1 MREANSFDIF
11 LLVLLGIIWGSSFFN
26 IKIATYS
33 YEPITLALVRVI
45 FASAPLILLCKFK
58 KIKIEAFSNVW
69 KHYALIGLCNIAIPF
84 ILIAIGTSKINSYL
98 AAMLM
103 STTPLSGTI
112 LAHFFTKNEKIN
124 IFKVIGVLVGFSGI
138 LFLFLD
144 KIIINESNYI
154 FALITILGSTF
165 YSIGGILTIKI
176 KNKGNENVTTSTTI
190 WSLIFLF
197 PMAIILEKPWLSDPS
212 LESTLSLLYLGIVA
226 TGLAWTPF
234 GGDILFIEASVSP
247 GSGKIQITGQL
258 GDVMKESAQLAL
270 SYLKAHS
277 KQLKIPEN
285 AFTHWDVH
293 LHVPAG
299 ATPKDGPSAGISILS
314 ALASIYTQRK
324 VKGDIALTGE
334 ITLRGL
340 VLAVGG
346 IKEKVL
352 AAKRAGIKEV
362 VLPSKNEKD
371 VAEIEQDVIEDLTIS
386 YVEKMD
392 QVLPKLLEKTSINKP
407 FEFFERPDI
416 VKK

>member
-11 LLVLLGIIWGSSFFN
+11 LLVLLGLIWGSSFFN

-45 FASAPLILLCKFK
+45 FASAPLILLCKIK
-58 KIKIEAFSNVW
+58 KIKIEAFSKEW
-69 KHYALIGLCNIAIPF
+69 KYYALIGLCNIAIPF

-124 IFKVIGVLVGFSGI
+124 IFKVIGILIGFSGI

-165 YSIGGILTIKI
+165 YSIGGILTIQI

-197 PMAIILEKPWLSDPS
+197 PMAIILEKPWLAEPT

-226 TGLAWTPF
+226 TGLAWLIRFRILAINGLVFQTQVAYLIPIF
-234 GGDILFIEASVSP
+234 GIFFGYFLMDEI
-247 GSGKIQITGQL
+247 ITWRVL
-258 GDVMKESAQLAL
+258 
-270 SYLKAHS
+270 
-277 KQLKIPEN
+277 
-285 AFTHWDVH
+285 
-293 LHVPAG
+293 
-299 ATPKDGPSAGISILS
+299 ISLVI
-314 ALASIYTQRK
+314 I
-324 VKGDIALTGE
+324 LTG
-334 ITLRGL
+334 IFIFKKNNKGL
-340 VLAVGG
+340 KKLN
-346 IKEKVL
+346 
-352 AAKRAGIKEV
+352 AK
-362 VLPSKNEKD
+362 
-371 VAEIEQDVIEDLTIS
+371 
-386 YVEKMD
+386 
-392 QVLPKLLEKTSINKP
+392 
-407 FEFFERPDI
+407 
-416 VKK
+416 

>member
-11 LLVLLGIIWGSSFFN
+11 LLVLLGLIWGSSFFN

-58 KIKIEAFSNVW
+58 KIKIEAFSKEW
-69 KHYALIGLCNIAIPF
+69 KNYALIGLCNIAIPF

-165 YSIGGILTIKI
+165 YSIGGILTIRI

-197 PMAIILEKPWLSDPS
+197 PMAIILEKPWLADPT

-226 TGLAWTPF
+226 TGLAWLIRF
-234 GGDILFIEASVSP
+234 R
-247 GSGKIQITGQL
+247 
-258 GDVMKESAQLAL
+258 
-270 SYLKAHS
+270 
-277 KQLKIPEN
+277 
-285 AFTHWDVH
+285 
-293 LHVPAG
+293 
-299 ATPKDGPSAGISILS
+299 ILS
-314 ALASIYTQRK
+314 
-324 VKGDIALTGE
+324 VN
-334 ITLRGL
+334 GL
-340 VLAVGG
+340 VFQTQVAYLIPIFGVFFGYFLMDEVITWRVMISLSIIIFG
-346 IKEKVL
+346 I
-352 AAKRAGIKEV
+352 
-362 VLPSKNEKD
+362 
-371 VAEIEQDVIEDLTIS
+371 
-386 YVEKMD
+386 Y
-392 QVLPKLLEKTSINKP
+392 
-407 FEFFERPDI
+407 I
-416 VKK
+416 VKKNNKGLN